1 MQDITGF
8 YKHRFLHI
16 LSIYLYLAYIWFS
29 DSISEH
35 ITTFELIS
43 ELAFAYNGKT
53 RKDMI
58 MKFFALCIGLVFGIF
73 AIAVYAYGLKHRI
86 KYVTDKSDEKKLIN

>member
-1 MQDITGF
+1 MDTLI
-8 YKHRFLHI
+8 
-16 LSIYLYLAYIWFS
+16 IYLYPAYIWFS
-29 DSISEH
+29 DNISEH

-58 MKFFALCIGLVFGIF
+58 MKIFALCIGLVFGIF

-86 KYVTDKSDEKKLIN
+86 KDVTDKSDEKKLIN